1 MSFFW
6 KGRLGEKPSDLLKHY
21 YAETLREPLFLEALH
36 QWDKAQVV
44 VLGEQGI
51 APPDAIASLLDAI
64 DAMERE
70 GVVEARKKL
79 WNVIHGGEEY
89 IRGHCEEEKSGW
101 LHLGRSSPSIRVV
114 ASRIAFR
121 DLQLKIMFSLLEL
134 RSKLIDV
141 SKQHVETLMPGYSYI
156 QHIEPGT
163 LAFYLMSFVEP
174 LERDFARFVN
184 AYGNTNVSSVGT
196 GAAYGIE
203 FPLDLDR
210 FDELL
215 GFDASPWNARDSIRN
230 YDYLIET
237 YMALALMHNTLGRIA
252 MDFLIW
258 HSSEFDFIELPD
270 RLSITSSI
278 SPQMRIPYVLEFV
291 HGTSGLI
298 TGRLMAALAV
308 TKTASDQLEMA
319 TMLPAEFW
327 KCADESGR
335 AIDALV
341 DTLGGMKVNKERM
354 AQCANDYWS
363 QASTVVGYLVK
374 EHGMSY
380 RTGHQVLA
388 LMMQTVADR
397 NIPPSQVAPDLL
409 ESAVQK
415 YTGRKISVS
424 QEVLTQLFD
433 AMYCVRQRKY
443 RAGTAPERVSEH
455 IAAAR
460 SNVAKDR
467 QFVIEAANRLDAA
480 RKRLDS
486 AFHSL
491 KAKHAAPDAGSH
503 ARHE

>member
-6 KGRLGEKPSDLLKHY
+6 KGRLGEKPGDLLKHY
-21 YAETLREPLFLEALH
+21 YAETMRDPGFLEALH

-51 APPDAIASLLDAI
+51 APPETVACLVKAIAE
-64 DAMERE
+64 MERE
-70 GVVEARKKL
+70 GVVEARSAL

-89 IRGHCEEEKSGW
+89 VRKHCEEEKSGW
-101 LHLGRSSPSIRVV
+101 LHIGRSSPSIRVV

-121 DLQLKIMFSLLEL
+121 NLLLQIMSSSLDLRE
-134 RSKLIDV
+134 KLIEV
-141 SKQHVETLMPGYSYI
+141 SSHHVETLMPGYSYI
-156 QHIEPGT
+156 QHIEPCT
-163 LAFYLMSFVEP
+163 FAFYLMSFVEP
-174 LERDFARFVN
+174 LERDFKRFMN
-184 AYGNTNVSSVGT
+184 AYGNTNISAVGT

-203 FPLDLDR
+203 FPLDLKR

-215 GFDASPWNARDSIRN
+215 GFEAEPWNARDSIRN
-230 YDYLIET
+230 YDYMIET
-237 YMALALMHNTLGRIA
+237 YMALALMHNTLGRVA

-258 HSSEFDFIELPD
+258 HSSEFDFIELPG

-298 TGRLMAALAV
+298 TGRLMGALAI

-327 KCADESGR
+327 KCADESRR

-341 DTLGGMKVNKERM
+341 DALDGMKLNKERM

-380 RTGHQVLA
+380 RTGHQILA

-397 NIPPSQVAPDLL
+397 NIPPSQVTPEVL
-409 ESAVQK
+409 EDAVAK
-415 YTGRKISVS
+415 YTGKRITVS
-424 QEVLTQLFD
+424 KGVLDQLFD
-433 AMYCVRQRKY
+433 AMHCVRERKY
-443 RAGTAPERVSEH
+443 RSGAAPEKVNEH

-460 SNVAKDR
+460 ENLSRDRTAVAVAAER
-467 QFVIEAANRLDAA
+467 VEAARN
-480 RKRLDS
+480 RLDS
-486 AFHSL
+486 AF
-491 KAKHAAPDAGSH
+491 AALQ
-503 ARHE
+503 RRYQ